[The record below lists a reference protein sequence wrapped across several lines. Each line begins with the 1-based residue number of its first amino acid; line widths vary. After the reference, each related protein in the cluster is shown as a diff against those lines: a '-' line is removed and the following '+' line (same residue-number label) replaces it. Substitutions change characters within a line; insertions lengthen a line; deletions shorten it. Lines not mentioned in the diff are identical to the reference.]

1 MNSAEKH
8 IQLNLNNEAKQ
19 AKRKAEEA
27 KTLKQIEEYTRELR
41 EKRLSAERK

>member
-19 AKRKAEEA
+19 AKRKAEEKA
-27 KTLKQIEEYTRELR
+27 AYERIHKEIPKENKIKQ
-41 EKRLSAERK
+41 SDSP

>member
-19 AKRKAEEA
+19 ALKKAEEKKA
-27 KTLKQIEEYTRELR
+27 YERIHSTKETLK
-41 EKRLSAERK
+41 EKIERK